1 MKKVFVNMDK
11 CIACRTCSAAC
22 DYSHWDRRPTIG
34 YGELREDVRLPFICR
49 HCEQPACLDACP
61 QHAIRKLDG
70 GQVKRMNMLCTGCGS
85 CTIACPFGVIEPVV
99 KSYVISKCDLCAA
112 RLQQKFEY
120 YSAKVSKVDVDVE
133 RKKVTSVETDMDLDV
148 CPACHEEWV
157 RRVKNTVAQVQ
168 GDKNVK
174 RTTS

>member
-49 HCEQPACLDACP
+49 HCEEPACLEACP
-61 QHAIRKLDG
+61 QNAIRKLDG
-70 GQVKRMNMLCTGCGS
+70 GEVKRMNMLCTGCGS

-112 RLQQKFEY
+112 R
-120 YSAKVSKVDVDVE
+120 VE
-133 RKKVTSVETDMDLDV
+133 EGKEPACVRA
-148 CPACHEEWV
+148 CPAGALTFEEADEIAEKSV
-157 RRVKNTVAQVQ
+157 VVGASMTGRHPFFRRV
-168 GDKNVK
+168 
-174 RTTS
+174 

>member
-49 HCEQPACLDACP
+49 HCEQPACLEACP
-61 QHAIRKLDG
+61 QNAIRKLDG
-70 GQVKRMNMLCTGCGS
+70 GEVKRMNMLCTGCGS
-85 CTIACPFGVIEPVV
+85 CTVACPFGVIEPIV

-112 RLQQKFEY
+112 R
-120 YSAKVSKVDVDVE
+120 VE
-133 RKKVTSVETDMDLDV
+133 EGKEPACVRA
-148 CPACHEEWV
+148 CPAGALTFEEADEIAEKSV
-157 RRVKNTVAQVQ
+157 VVGSSMTGRHPFFRRV
-168 GDKNVK
+168 
-174 RTTS
+174 